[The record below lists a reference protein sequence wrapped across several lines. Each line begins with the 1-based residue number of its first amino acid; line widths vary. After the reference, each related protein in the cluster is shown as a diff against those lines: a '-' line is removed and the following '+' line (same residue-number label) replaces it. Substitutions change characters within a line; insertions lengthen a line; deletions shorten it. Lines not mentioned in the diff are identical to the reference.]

1 MSAYRR
7 LHLREKWGEGVSMIR
22 RGCIIFED
30 AHKHRFTIVI
40 QGITSMSALQDCV
53 DTLRGKSDAAIISCA
68 YTEEQLFT
76 DGECGSGA
84 YDCTKQQ
91 LQLSYVTDA
100 SPITFYLPAPKEAIV
115 DAHQEATAQIVAQ
128 IKSML
133 ESNTT
138 ATGLTSRGGALIAS
152 PK

>member
-1 MSAYRR
+1 
-7 LHLREKWGEGVSMIR
+7 MIR

-40 QGITSMSALQDCV
+40 QNILSMSALQDCV

-76 DGECGSGA
+76 DDTYGSGA

-91 LQLSYVTDA
+91 LQLLYSTDA
-100 SPITFYLPAPKEAIV
+100 APITFYLPAPKDFTV
-115 DAHQEATAQIVAQ
+115 DAHQEATALIAEQV
-128 IKSML
+128 KSMI

-138 ATGLTSRGGALIAS
+138 ATGLKYRGGALIAS

>member
-1 MSAYRR
+1 
-7 LHLREKWGEGVSMIR
+7 MIR

-40 QGITSMSALQDCV
+40 QNILSMSALQDCV

-91 LQLSYVTDA
+91 LQLLYSTDA
-100 SPITFYLPAPKEAIV
+100 APITFYLPSPKEFTV
-115 DAHQEATAQIVAQ
+115 DAHQEATALIAEQV
-128 IKSML
+128 KSMI

-138 ATGLTSRGGALIAS
+138 TTKLKYRGGALIAS